1 MANTPFWI
9 FLKFP
14 STPNSF
20 SLRSQKIS
28 RRGSNFMQIL
38 TYLGSHHRQ
47 CQTRTRFTSFFVGRV
62 RTFWELVWCNKPSL
76 KNRTLRMTFFC
87 LVWNLIESKPYY
99 IQENTLLR
107 TSNSVSVIFESSFS
121 HKLTLILHTF
131 QKQIKILQE
140 LAMAIFHN

>member
-1 MANTPFWI
+1 
-9 FLKFP
+9 
-14 STPNSF
+14 
-20 SLRSQKIS
+20 
-28 RRGSNFMQIL
+28 
-38 TYLGSHHRQ
+38 
-47 CQTRTRFTSFFVGRV
+47 
-62 RTFWELVWCNKPSL
+62 
-76 KNRTLRMTFFC
+76 MTFFC